1 MDGREQQDRVAKRAA
16 EHFLGGRAG
25 TPDAAVDRAIDEER
39 RLHPGDRAPRRPS
52 RARLRAH
59 AQAVEES
66 EIGTAGRTRRIED
79 TLLEALDLL
88 AALEEVVVTE
98 DPDGSTLPLPEVYG
112 RAARGEF
119 DLDPQ
124 VHARV
129 TTSLSCA
136 VLAAALAD
144 HGFSDARCG
153 STRTRHG
160 VLDRIEVDG
169 AFATHAIVRIPPRMP
184 VEADRD
190 LFDGRRV
197 PHADFETLSRRLS
210 EPR

>member
-1 MDGREQQDRVAKRAA
+1 MDGREQLDRVAKRAA
-16 EHFLGGRAG
+16 EHLLGGRAG

-39 RLHPGDRAPRRPS
+39 RLHPSDRSPRRPS
-52 RARLRAH
+52 RSRLRAH
-59 AQAVEES
+59 AQAIEES
-66 EIGTAGRTRRIED
+66 EIGTAGRAQRIGD

-88 AALEEVVVTE
+88 AALEEAVVAH
-98 DPDGSTLPLPEVYG
+98 DPEGGALPLPEVYG

-136 VLAAALAD
+136 ALATALAE
-144 HGFSDARCG
+144 HGFAEARCG
-153 STRTRHG
+153 STRTRYG

-169 AFATHAIVRIPPRMP
+169 AFATHVIVRIPPRMA
-184 VEADRD
+184 VDADRD
-190 LFDGRRV
+190 LFDGRRL
-197 PHADFETLSRRLS
+197 PHADFETLSRTAS
-210 EPR
+210 GPR